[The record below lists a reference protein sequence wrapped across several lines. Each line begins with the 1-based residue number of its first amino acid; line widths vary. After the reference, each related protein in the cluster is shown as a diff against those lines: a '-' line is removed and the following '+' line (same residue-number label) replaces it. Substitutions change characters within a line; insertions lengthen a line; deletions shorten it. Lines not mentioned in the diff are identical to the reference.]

1 MDGGSI
7 LEDDLLK
14 DVDLE
19 TADLEL
25 DLTQPGNYTF
35 ELTVTDSQGLT
46 DSAKATV
53 VVTEEQDD
61 PPTAN
66 AGKSMSINLPSDTG
80 EFWHF
85 LHLFYCSFAAKF
97 CKICLNLIKLLFV
110 ETVRLMIRAL
120 CFGPGQVMKKT
131 STPLI

>member
-46 DSAKATV
+46 DSDKATV
-53 VVTEEQDD
+53 VTKEQDD

-80 EFWHF
+80 EFRHS
-85 LHLFYCSFAAKF
+85 LRLFYCSFAAKF

-120 CFGPGQVMKKT
+120 FFGPGQVMKKT

>member
-80 EFWHF
+80 EFRHF
-85 LHLFYCSFAAKF
+85 FLYLEKVQDVLVY
-97 CKICLNLIKLLFV
+97 
-110 ETVRLMIRAL
+110 R
-120 CFGPGQVMKKT
+120 
-131 STPLI
+131 